1 MTRRLVGQWWE
12 LYDGAERVGEPRFST
27 RDAARAWARRAGLRA
42 RVVRVRRWAVQPSDP
57 LAPRIAR
64 TLDGLV
70 TIWR

>member
-1 MTRRLVGQWWE
+1 MSRRLVAEWYE
-12 LYDGAERVGEPRFST
+12 LYDGAERVGEPRFGT
-27 RDAARAWARRAGLRA
+27 RDAARAWARRAGLRV
-42 RVVRVRRWAVQPSDP
+42 RVVRVRRWAVAASDP